1 VAPVALDIVLRPC
14 IEFKP
19 VEGDSLYADGNVR
32 ELRTHVAIEAV
43 LVHAEI
49 ARRIS

>member
-1 VAPVALDIVLRPC
+1 VAPVALDIVLRPGV
-14 IEFKP
+14 EFKTI
-19 VEGDSLYADGNVR
+19 EGDALYADGNVH
-32 ELRTHVAIEAV
+32 ELRTHVPIEAV